1 MSFAVSPILEAYRSA
16 MAFANQPAY
25 SDRIVTRAEYQEGGS
40 NACRRKFRDWK
51 NAGKEKDGLKNTGK
65 GKERIRAEAENPAPS
80 QTSKAARTRTRT
92 VSTVKRR

>member
-51 NAGKEKDGLKNTGK
+51 NAGKEKVKKEGGAPAAK
-65 GKERIRAEAENPAPS
+65 GPEQKKERLLLKTA
-80 QTSKAARTRTRT
+80 K
-92 VSTVKRR
+92 VC

>member
-51 NAGKEKDGLKNTGK
+51 NAGKEKVKKEGGAK
-65 GKERIRAEAENPAPS
+65 GPEQKKERLLLKTAKVRY
-80 QTSKAARTRTRT
+80 
-92 VSTVKRR
+92 